1 MSYMS
6 PSTPTKNLALSPIH
20 IDSYILLSTP
30 SSRLPLPP
38 ISHSR
43 LHMSAV
49 YTHVLLHCHRSAS
62 PSRTKHQ
69 QCCSSI
75 IPAVNEHV
83 PTETGMMFI
92 AKATQ
97 TIQTFTGHKA
107 VPGLRAHSSLKF
119 SHSLTPTLT
128 FDIEGTTPGMF
139 HCLIDTHTCE
149 TSGNSLQPVTTTRD

>member
-6 PSTPTKNLALSPIH
+6 PSAPTKNVALSPIH

-49 YTHVLLHCHRSAS
+49 YTHVLLHRHRSVS
-62 PSRTKHQ
+62 PSRTKLQ
-69 QCCSSI
+69 QCCSST
-75 IPAVNEHV
+75 IPPVNEHA

-107 VPGLRAHSSLKF
+107 VPGLRAHVLSYRHQPWHVPLPDW
-119 SHSLTPTLT
+119 H
-128 FDIEGTTPGMF
+128 
-139 HCLIDTHTCE
+139 THTCE
-149 TSGNSLQPVTTTRD
+149 TSGNSLQLVTTTRD